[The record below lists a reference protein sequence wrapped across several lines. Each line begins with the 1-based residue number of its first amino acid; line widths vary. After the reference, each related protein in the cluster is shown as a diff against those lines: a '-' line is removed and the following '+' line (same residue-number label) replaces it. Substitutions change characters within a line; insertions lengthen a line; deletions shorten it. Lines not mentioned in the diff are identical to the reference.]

1 VLIGIKSTVKR
12 SLLYE
17 IIRPIWQRIELHSWE
32 KKGKPVPLPRLMKQR
47 IIKQYARE
55 FSIDT
60 LIETGTYLGDMVH
73 ATKDTFSKIVTI
85 ELDKHLFERARK
97 KFARFDHISVIE
109 GSSVEALPRIL
120 MDVTRPCLFWL
131 DAHYSGGITAK
142 GALETPVIQELS
154 CIFRHSVAEHVILI
168 DDARE
173 FVGRNDY
180 PTIEELRNLTF
191 ERRPDWIFE
200 VKDDIIRIHKKLRHH
215 QIRQDIVKSL

>member
-1 VLIGIKSTVKR
+1 MLRKIKSMIKHT
-12 SLLYE
+12 LLYE
-17 IIRPIWQRIELHSWE
+17 IISPVWQRIELRFWE
-32 KKGKPVPLPRLMKQR
+32 KKGKPIPLPRLMKQA

-85 ELDKHLFERARK
+85 ELNKYLFERAKK

-109 GSSVEALPRIL
+109 GSSAEVLPQIL
-120 MDVTRPCLFWL
+120 IDITQPCLFWL

-142 GALETPVIQELS
+142 DKLETPIIQELS
-154 CIFRHSVAEHVILI
+154 YILHHSVAEHVILI

-173 FVGRNDY
+173 FVGRNGY
-180 PTIEELRNLTF
+180 PTIQKLQNLTF
-191 ERRPDWIFE
+191 ERHPDWIFE
-200 VKDDIIRIHKKLRHH
+200 VKDDIIRIHKRLRHL
-215 QIRQDIVKSL
+215 DN